1 MSRAY
6 KKLTGVKVGDIKEE
20 QKGNKQWRKTTVK
33 HRKEKKKGQS
43 KRVTFRIVHQQENS
57 RTG

>member
-20 QKGNKQWRKTTVK
+20 QKGNKQWRKTVK
-33 HRKEKKKGQS
+33 TQKRKKK
-43 KRVTFRIVHQQENS
+43 
-57 RTG
+57 RTE

>member
-20 QKGNKQWRKTTVK
+20 QKGEQAMEKNNSETQKRKK
-33 HRKEKKKGQS
+33 
-43 KRVTFRIVHQQENS
+43 
-57 RTG
+57 